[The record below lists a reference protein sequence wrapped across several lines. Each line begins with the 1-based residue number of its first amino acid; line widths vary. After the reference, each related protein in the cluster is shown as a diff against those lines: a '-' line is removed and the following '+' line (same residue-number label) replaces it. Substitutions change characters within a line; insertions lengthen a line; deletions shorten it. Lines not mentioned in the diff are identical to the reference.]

1 MAAAAEQPVIFHDVE
16 STIDNG
22 FIGDVD
28 SSLPSD
34 SPPAAAN
41 TPHWL
46 KKNVLPISLAFLAL
60 SAVVFASV
68 VFRPGGPGNPN
79 NIQSNLAAATRG
91 AEVNGPSYM
100 PTYVPT
106 YFPTY
111 LPTANNTDDVVPQE
125 EIIPTPKPSFPTD
138 LDLSFLSPT
147 PPPSPFPT
155 EPDTGAP
162 TFFPTIGASAFASE
176 QSSVTVSTETT
187 GPPTTAL
194 RNETELVR
202 M

>member
-28 SSLPSD
+28 SSLPLD

-100 PTYVPT
+100 PTY
-106 YFPTY
+106 
-111 LPTANNTDDVVPQE
+111 LPTG
-125 EIIPTPKPSFPTD
+125 
-138 LDLSFLSPT
+138 PT
-147 PPPSPFPT
+147 PPKPEPLPVPVPVVETPFPT
-155 EPDTGAP
+155 EPKTGSP
-162 TFFPTIGASAFASE
+162 TLSPTLSPTIGTTEINTGIGSIGD
-176 QSSVTVSTETT
+176 TVSTETS
-187 GPPTTAL
+187 GPPPTANVD
-194 RNETELVR
+194 RPPVV
-202 M
+202 

>member
-28 SSLPSD
+28 SSLPLD

-60 SAVVFASV
+60 SAVVFN
-68 VFRPGGPGNPN
+68 FRPGGPGNPN

-100 PTYVPT
+100 PTY
-106 YFPTY
+106 FPTY
-111 LPTANNTDDVVPQE
+111 LPTG
-125 EIIPTPKPSFPTD
+125 
-138 LDLSFLSPT
+138 PT
-147 PPPSPFPT
+147 PPKPEPLPVPVPVVETPFPT
-155 EPDTGAP
+155 EPKTGSP
-162 TFFPTIGASAFASE
+162 TLSPTLSPTIGTTEINTGIGSIGDT
-176 QSSVTVSTETT
+176 VTVSTETT